1 MDTEITGSTRVFGV
15 IGHPVGHT
23 LSPLMMN
30 AAFKERGL
38 DCIYLPFHVEKKLLH
53 KAIEGMR
60 GLNIAGLNV
69 TIPHKVEV
77 MKLLDDIDESARAAG
92 AVNTIVNNN
101 GILRGLNT
109 DGEGFLYA
117 LNRAGIGVSEKRI
130 VVLGAGGASRAV
142 ISVLAAN
149 NALITILN
157 RTLEKA
163 RDLARAGAERVTI
176 EAMVLNPDNLALA
189 ISKADILVNTT
200 SVGMTPGDNVSP
212 VPAALL
218 KRTLT
223 VVDIVYNPIKT
234 KLIDDAGKAGCT
246 IVEGVHMLVG
256 QGALAFEQWTGKNA
270 PVEMMTAIALENL
283 QKK

>member
-23 LSPLMMN
+23 LSPLMIN